1 MPGLFNGHGSSDSGE
16 ATAPPMPDPSD
27 DIDYR
32 YGEEFVAPGWVQ
44 RMYGPPPPTAHHAAT
59 AGMPEPAAVW
69 VPEPATLPM
78 PGGGP
83 PTYIYYPQGNPAHPP
98 MYQASPYEVH
108 AYAGQ
113 GTLPLPPGAAVLRG
127 RSPSTS
133 TGLHHEPSDD
143 SLPDY
148 VVPPHPRPFEG
159 SPTKSPFFAAGA
171 LASDDVEVGA
181 NRPGANDFSDA
192 TMPSRNIAMRERRK
206 KQLRTCDKD
215 SFGVPLPN
223 TRRPF
228 SLFASPFSIAEVC
241 TGMGV
246 YFASLQATVL
256 LVFMLS
262 VLCIYP
268 LVDNVKSQRW
278 ADGYSLLTGVSRI
291 GGELRTLSKHSII
304 YYVRC

>member
-1 MPGLFNGHGSSDSGE
+1 MPDSSDDGE
-16 ATAPPMPDPSD
+16 Y
-27 DIDYR
+27 DYR
-32 YGEEFVAPGWVQ
+32 EEFVAPGWVQ

-69 VPEPATLPM
+69 VPEGAAM
-78 PGGGP
+78 PIAGGAP
-83 PTYIYYPQGNPAHPP
+83 EYIYYPQGN
-98 MYQASPYEVH
+98 YQPSPYQVH
-108 AYAGQ
+108 AYAGHAGQ

-133 TGLHHEPSDD
+133 TGLRHTPSDD

-148 VVPPHPRPFEG
+148 VVPPHPQPFEG
-159 SPTKSPFFAAGA
+159 SPTKSPLFATGA
-171 LASDDVEVGA
+171 IASDDVEAGEKRAGA
-181 NRPGANDFSDA
+181 TDFSDA

-215 SFGVPLPN
+215 SFGVPLPK

-241 TGMGV
+241 TGLGV
-246 YFASLQATVL
+246 YLASLQATVL
-256 LVFMLS
+256 LVLMLS

-268 LVDNVKSQRW
+268 VVDNVKSQRW
-278 ADGYSLLTGVSRI
+278 AEEYSLLIGVR
-291 GGELRTLSKHSII
+291 KI
-304 YYVRC
+304 YENI